1 MKHKRVNSIVLAIFL
16 AGITLLI
23 SCGTGSNGT
32 LDISVINIYEQ
43 VRSDAASGYLDK
55 AKANWMKA
63 IMNANTSEKLS
74 EDLIHTIEG
83 HDILLTTLPCFILP
97 DELSSKNMLDF
108 CDNFCWMFYDIC
120 WDDYTKPMC
129 LDDYNP
135 NPLNFYPAEVV
146 TLGHHGPLFLM
157 EKQTVEKMAS
167 EIFGFQKFALD
178 ERALVERR
186 DSMCKNHADY
196 EDFLRNSNAFCYIP
210 HDPDPP
216 ALIYK
221 SERSL
226 GNGFFYI
233 VFEQGWFYDGEEPYK
248 LQDLHL
254 VIRVA
259 DNFLGYEVV
268 SVLQNGEGS
277 LLQTEGCE
285 DKTVRQL
292 SRLTGLTKA

>member
-16 AGITLLI
+16 AGIALLI
-23 SCGTGSNGT
+23 SCGTGSNDT
-32 LDISVINIYEQ
+32 LDVSVINVYEQ
-43 VRSDAASGYLDK
+43 VRSDAASGYIDK

-74 EDLIHTIEG
+74 EDLIQTIEN
-83 HDILLTTLPCFILP
+83 HDILLTSLPCFILP
-97 DELSSKNMLDF
+97 DELSSENIFDF
-108 CDNFCWMFYDIC
+108 CDSFCWMFYDIC

-129 LDDYNP
+129 FDDYYP

-146 TLGHHGPLFLM
+146 TLGNHGPLFLM

-167 EIFGFQKFALD
+167 EVFGFQKFALD

-186 DSMCKNHADY
+186 DSICKYHADY
-196 EDFLRNSNAFCYIP
+196 KDFLRNNNAFYYIS

-226 GNGFFYI
+226 GDGLFYI
-233 VFEQGWFYDGEEPYK
+233 VFEQGWFYDGEEPCK

-259 DNFLGYEVV
+259 DNFFGYEVV

-277 LLQTEGCE
+277 LLQTEDYC
-285 DKTVRQL
+285 
-292 SRLTGLTKA
+292 